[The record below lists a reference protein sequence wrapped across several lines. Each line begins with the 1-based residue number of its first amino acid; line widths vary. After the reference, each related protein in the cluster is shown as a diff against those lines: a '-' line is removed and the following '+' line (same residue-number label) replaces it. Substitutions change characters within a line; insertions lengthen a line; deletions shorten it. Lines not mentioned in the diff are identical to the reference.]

1 MRPSSLLLPLLL
13 AVLPI
18 GARAEAVKVT
28 VYHTNDIHGWIM
40 SRPNAEG
47 RQIGGAPALA
57 AVLAKEKGPRL
68 LLDGGDWWQGTPEG
82 SLSKGAAVADL
93 FNALNYDAVAI
104 GNHEFDAGAGSLK
117 ELIGLIRVPVLS
129 ANIHR
134 VEPDER
140 VDWVRPWIIKEVA
153 GVKFGLFGLT
163 TTDMGR
169 LSFPENIAGLRFK
182 REVDAAKEAVAA
194 LVKEGA
200 QVVIAMTHVGM
211 LRPGQAPFEDDR
223 VIAREV
229 PGIDLIVGG
238 HSHTELRSPVVE
250 ERNGTLI
257 VQAGSYLTHVGRV
270 RLEIDPEKGRVV
282 SKSAELVAL
291 DPAAGTDPSVQ
302 ALVDRHAETVGKA
315 FDAVVATA
323 SAPMTRGSAGESGLG
338 SWMADCYRE
347 EAGTQVG
354 VQNGGGIRADIQK
367 GPVTVR
373 NIFNV
378 MPFDNRLVRLR
389 MKGGDVRGV
398 FDHAVGHRRTG
409 QVSGA
414 AVEYTLAE
422 PPGRRILRSEIAG
435 KPLEDGADYSVVAL
449 DFIVAGGDHYA
460 SFSKARETSPMG
472 LLARDA
478 LLNCARRQGTIAPPP
493 PGRLL
498 AR

>member
-1 MRPSSLLLPLLL
+1 MRPRSLLLPLLVAAL
-13 AVLPI
+13 ATV
-18 GARAEAVKVT
+18 ARAETVKVT
-28 VYHTNDIHGWIM
+28 VYHTNDVHGWIM
-40 SRPNAEG
+40 SRPDAEG
-47 RQIGGAPALA
+47 RQYGGAPALA
-57 AVLAKEKGPRL
+57 AVLEREKGPRL

-82 SLSKGAAVADL
+82 SLTKGAAVADV
-93 FNALNYDAVAI
+93 FNALGYDAIVI
-104 GNHEFDAGAGSLK
+104 GNHEFDAGLASLK
-117 ELIGLIRVPVLS
+117 RLLGLMRMPVLS
-129 ANIHR
+129 ANIYRAEDDKR
-134 VEPDER
+134 VE
-140 VDWVRPWIIKEVA
+140 WVKPWLVKEVA

-194 LVKEGA
+194 LRAEGA
-200 QVVIAMTHVGM
+200 QVIVGMTHVGM
-211 LRPGQAPFEDDR
+211 VRPGQPPFEDDR

-238 HSHTELRSPVVE
+238 HSHTELRPPVVE

-257 VQAGSYLTHVGRV
+257 VQAGSYLTRVGRV

-282 SKSAELVAL
+282 SKSAELIAL
-291 DPAAGTDPSVQ
+291 DPASGTDPAIQ
-302 ALVDRHAETVGKA
+302 AVVDRHAEAVGKA
-315 FDAVVATA
+315 FDVVVATA
-323 SAPMTRGSAGESGLG
+323 AAPLTRGAGGESGLG

-347 EAGTQVG
+347 QADVQVG

-367 GPVTVR
+367 GPVTLR
-373 NIFNV
+373 NLFNV
-378 MPFDNRLVRLR
+378 MPFDNRLIRLR
-389 MKGGDVRGV
+389 MKGRDVREV

-414 AVEYTLAE
+414 SVEYALAE
-422 PPGRRILRSEIAG
+422 PPGRRILRAEVG
-435 KPLEDGADYSVVAL
+435 GRPLDETGDYSVVAL

-460 SFSKARETSPMG
+460 SFARAEETSATG

-478 LLNCARRQGTIAPPP
+478 LLNCAKRQGVIAPPP